1 MSRSGS
7 GEGASAPADAPASAD
22 AAGPGGTGPDAPEP
36 DLTGPDLTGPDAAGA
51 SASPPA
57 GPATLADVARRAG
70 VSVATASF
78 VLSGR
83 SGGKPSGS
91 PETQSRV
98 RAAAEELGY
107 VPNRNARAMRTGR
120 SDSIVLALGSVEDP
134 WGISLAQEVCA
145 RALPGGQSTLILAD
159 ERWFEF
165 LSGASHDCSFIT
177 SVDHTPDAAEQVR
190 QLARGGGGIVAF
202 SERIAPEGFDVVR
215 SSALPAVADAYRRLR
230 GRHERV
236 AFLSLPGL
244 ALSRR
249 PYGPS
254 RLWAYRDAAAAA
266 GDRVDHLLRVP
277 GDESRRDALRE
288 CIDWLQGPER
298 PEAVICSTGYLALAL
313 QAAAWRLG
321 LRVPEDLEIISI
333 GDVPEE
339 SQFLEPVSYYGVRD
353 VFSRMAEIIVHR
365 AQVRR
370 DEPGA
375 LHEFA
380 WEFFPGETTLP
391 G

>member
-1 MSRSGS
+1 MTPDDAAGT
-7 GEGASAPADAPASAD
+7 APADAPAE
-22 AAGPGGTGPDAPEP
+22 PAPER
-36 DLTGPDLTGPDAAGA
+36 AAR
-51 SASPPA
+51 SAPERAARS

-91 PETQSRV
+91 PETQARV

-134 WGISLAQEVCA
+134 WGISLAQEVCV
-145 RALPGGQSTLILAD
+145 RALPSGQSTLVLAD

-165 LSGASHDCSFIT
+165 LSGASHDCSFVT
-177 SVDHTPDAAEQVR
+177 SVDHSPEAPDRLR
-190 QLARGGGGIVAF
+190 QLARGAGGIVAF
-202 SERIAPEGFDVVR
+202 SERIAPEGFDVVS

-230 GRHERV
+230 ARHDRV
-236 AFLSLPGL
+236 AFLALPGPGL
-244 ALSRR
+244 LER
-249 PYGPS
+249 PHGPS
-254 RLWAYRDAAAAA
+254 RVWAYRDAAAEA
-266 GDRVDHLLRVP
+266 GEDVRSLIRAP
-277 GDESRRDALRE
+277 GDDSRREAMLD
-288 CIDWLQGPER
+288 CIAWLSGPDR
-298 PEAVICSTGYLALAL
+298 PEAVICGTGYLALAL
-313 QAAAWRLG
+313 QAAAARVG
-321 LRVPEDLEIISI
+321 MRVPEDLEIVAI

-353 VFSRMAEIIVHR
+353 VFTRIAEIIVHR

-370 DEPGA
+370 DEPGT

-380 WEFFPGETTLP
+380 WEFFPGETTRP
-391 G
+391 Q